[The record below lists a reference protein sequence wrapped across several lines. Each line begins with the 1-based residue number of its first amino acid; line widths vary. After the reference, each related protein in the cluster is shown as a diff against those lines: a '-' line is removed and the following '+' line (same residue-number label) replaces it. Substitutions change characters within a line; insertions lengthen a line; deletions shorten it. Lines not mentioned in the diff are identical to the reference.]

1 MGSLLSCFVEN
12 DYWEKKKP
20 NKFNFDQSPLK
31 IYKLQPNILAF
42 DKLSFKSQR
51 SSEDYL
57 LNSEDE
63 TSEELGFDK
72 LGFDKLGF
80 DKLSFKSPSSS
91 EDNLLNFEDE
101 TSDIDICYTSK
112 LD

>member
-42 DKLSFKSQR
+42 DKLSFKSPS

-72 LGFDKLGF
+72 LGFDKL
-80 DKLSFKSPSSS
+80 SFKSPSSS
-91 EDNLLNFEDE
+91 EDNLLNSADE

>member
-42 DKLSFKSQR
+42 DKLSFKSPS

-63 TSEELGFDK
+63 TSEE
-72 LGFDKLGF
+72 LGF